1 MTATDKTP
9 AQPDRS
15 RRSTAAI
22 RPDKTTPLSNPRK
35 GKPANGLDAA
45 DMTPDMRAAVLRL
58 IGEVDRLN
66 DEANALQHRI
76 AELES
81 LADTDPLL
89 PLFNRRAF
97 ARELKRA
104 MAMAKRHNLAGALVL
119 IDLDDFKAINDT
131 YGHPAGDAV
140 LQAVARSLQE
150 HVRETDIVGRLG
162 GDEFAVL
169 LAAADEAGAAAK
181 ATSLEALI
189 REQDFFLDG
198 RPMRIGASVGVQ
210 PFGDEQ
216 SAEALIK
223 RADAALYACKKA
235 KGKDVSAMTEVKET
249 TQ

>member
-1 MTATDKTP
+1 MTTTDKSP
-9 AQPDRS
+9 ARTDRNQ
-15 RRSTAAI
+15 RPAAAI
-22 RPDKTTPLSNPRK
+22 RSGKAMPLAGSRK
-35 GKPANGLDAA
+35 ARSANGLAAA

-66 DEANALQHRI
+66 AEANALQKRI

-89 PLFNRRAF
+89 PVFNRRAF

-104 MAMAKRHNLAGALVL
+104 MAMARRHGLAGALVL
-119 IDLDDFKAINDT
+119 IDLDDFKTINDT

-140 LQAVARSLQE
+140 LQAVARALKE

-169 LAAADEAGAAAK
+169 LAAADEEGAAAK
-181 ATSLEALI
+181 AASLEALI
-189 REQDFFLDG
+189 REQDFLLDG

-210 PFGDEQ
+210 PFGEEH
-216 SAEALIK
+216 SAEELIK

-235 KGKDVSAMTEVKET
+235 KNRDIEAVTEVKEKRP
-249 TQ
+249 

>member
-1 MTATDKTP
+1 MTSIEKSASRT
-9 AQPDRS
+9 DRS
-15 RRSTAAI
+15 PRPPAAI
-22 RPDKTTPLSNPRK
+22 GQGKAKGVPETRK
-35 GKPANGLDAA
+35 AKQANGLNAA

-66 DEANALQHRI
+66 AEANALQSRI

-89 PLFNRRAF
+89 PVFNRRAF

-104 MAMAKRHNLAGALVL
+104 MAMARRHGLAGALVL

-140 LQAVARSLQE
+140 LQAVARSLKE

-181 ATSLEALI
+181 AASLEALI

-216 SAEALIK
+216 SADALIK

-235 KGKDVSAMTEVKET
+235 KGKDKAP
-249 TQ
+249 